1 MDIVKREHDFGDAD
15 ELVGVGRQ
23 IEVNGQIRREAI
35 EFGVKFARGK
45 SDDELR
51 AIAKPHLDEWE
62 RRVRLAQG

>member
-1 MDIVKREHDFGDAD
+1 MDIVKREHDYG
-15 ELVGVGRQ
+15 EGVIVGVGRQ

-35 EFGVKFARGK
+35 EFGAKFAIGK

-62 RRVRLAQG
+62 RRARLAQG